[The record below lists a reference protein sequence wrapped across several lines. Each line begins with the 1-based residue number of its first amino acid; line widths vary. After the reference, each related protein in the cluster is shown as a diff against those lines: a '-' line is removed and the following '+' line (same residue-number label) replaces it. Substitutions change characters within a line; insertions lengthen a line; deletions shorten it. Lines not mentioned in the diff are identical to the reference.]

1 MINLPHPINES
12 EEKKLSPKDKTP
24 TAEEGRER
32 ETAKFLY
39 DIAKLAFGAAITASC
54 FKGEVS
60 GIFASLFFAVM
71 VALTALIF
79 GRKDSGK

>member
-1 MINLPHPINES
+1 MMDLKRHIK
-12 EEKKLSPKDKTP
+12 EKEDM
-24 TAEEGRER
+24 TAAGKNPALEKGRGQ

-60 GIFASLFFAVM
+60 GILASLFFAAV
-71 VALTALIF
+71 VALTALIS